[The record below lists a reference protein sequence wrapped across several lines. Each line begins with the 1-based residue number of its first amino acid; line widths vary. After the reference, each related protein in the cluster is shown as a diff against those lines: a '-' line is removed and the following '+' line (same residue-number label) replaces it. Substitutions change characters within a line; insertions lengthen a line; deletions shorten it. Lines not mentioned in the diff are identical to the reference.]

1 MNSVFIVQKSVF
13 FFMGFSLNASNNV
26 HGIHKL
32 KIYFYVLF
40 NNIKYISN
48 IPRVIFKKKKA
59 FTRLE
64 KGENNNCLNGTKEV
78 FKELNVLMVNR

>member
-1 MNSVFIVQKSVF
+1 MNSIFIVQKSVF
-13 FFMGFSLNASNNV
+13 FLMGFSLNTSNNV
-26 HGIHKL
+26 RGLHKL

-48 IPRVIFKKKKA
+48 IPCVIFKKKA